1 MEKSSFSPEEMK
13 QRFEKFG
20 IIYLEEDIKEEMDD
34 LIGLEDK
41 KDLMSDFFLA
51 LKKYQDISSSLAEAK
66 ITPNFTMLLYGPPG
80 TGKTALTRA
89 MCRKYSVP
97 IGLVEADRL
106 VSPLLGDT
114 IKNIRGVFDLASEFV
129 RNNGPFVLF
138 FDELDAVTGERA
150 NVHEVGEIKRAVI
163 TFLQVLDKV
172 NYEGIPLAIFGAT
185 NHQSQLD
192 SAVWR
197 RFTYHLK
204 FDFPNFI
211 VRKNIIES
219 FLERIEQA
227 TIGID
232 QRIVSNL
239 EDEYQFLLDLYN
251 QKKEKLNR
259 DLNDQEYINMFN
271 KLYNQG
277 KADILYATQGYTG
290 ADIMRGTRVALLKAI
305 QKSML
310 EYEDFKSA
318 LSLVGGTKKH
328 VIHGKK
334 MAEVANNKVKSNNSS
349 SLSSISESEKSEEQE
364 EDDLSDLDI
373 DL

>member
-1 MEKSSFSPEEMK
+1 MK

-310 EYEDFKSA
+310 EYEDFKGA